1 MAPMPPRLLPHFA
14 DLQLD
19 WEDGVFRIAAVP
31 EWLAQELGRSPADLI
46 GRNPE
51 TVLEPA
57 MPGLIDLANR
67 VLFHRQTT
75 VDREASYTDARGTT
89 HRITLSA
96 SYRERPDGR
105 KSVLIGLEEFPLQA
119 VTGDDSHDL
128 AKATFYGLV
137 GLSPGMQRVFNKIRL
152 YGPSDAPVLII
163 GETGAGKEGVAAA
176 LHQVSPRCRGPFV
189 TVNCTAITETL
200 FESELFGHEKGSF
213 TGAIKSHRGRFER
226 AHGGTLFLD
235 EIGDLPLTSQAKLLR
250 VLEEEQIE
258 RVGSERPVKVDVR
271 IVAATNKN
279 LEEAASRQQFRPD
292 LFFRLNALQI
302 RIPPL
307 RERLEDIPLLVRH
320 FIKLL
325 NAKYQR
331 QVVGLTRDALAVLQH
346 YQWPGNVRELRNLM
360 ERLFAETR
368 TDIINQ
374 RALKEW
380 VEERMAAARLA
391 RPDPGV
397 TILPYRQAIEL
408 GMQEPPRE
416 AEGTAAVASAAVPPR
431 WAGATSSEP
440 PAAAARSTPA
450 REPLNEAALRR
461 AFTEAG
467 GNITRAAARLGI
479 HKATFYRALKSLG
492 LDRKDLEKPPS

>member
-1 MAPMPPRLLPHFA
+1 MAPIPPRLLPHFT

-19 WEDGVFRIAAVP
+19 WEDGVFRIATVP
-31 EWLAQELGRSPADLI
+31 DWLATELGRPTADLI

-51 TVLEPA
+51 IELEPSI
-57 MPGLIDLANR
+57 PGLTDLANR

-75 VDREASYTDARGTT
+75 VDREASYTDARGGT
-89 HRITLSA
+89 HRVTLSA
-96 SYRERPDGR
+96 SYRETPEGG
-105 KSVLIGLEEFPLQA
+105 KSVLIGIEEFPLQQVGGGEEA
-119 VTGDDSHDL
+119 PDL
-128 AKATFYGLV
+128 AKATFHGLV

-152 YGPSDAPVLII
+152 YGPSDAPVLIT

-176 LHQVSPRCRGPFV
+176 LHRVSARQRGPFV

-226 AHGGTLFLD
+226 ANGGTLFLD
-235 EIGDLPLTSQAKLLR
+235 EIGDLPLPSQAKLLR

-279 LEEAASRQQFRPD
+279 LEDASGRHQFRSD

-307 RERLEDIPLLVRH
+307 RERLEDIPLLVQH
-320 FIKLL
+320 FIQLL

-331 QVVGLTRDALAVLQH
+331 QVAGLTRDALAVLQH

-368 TDIINQ
+368 TDVINR

-380 VEERMAAARLA
+380 VEERMAAARFA
-391 RPDPGV
+391 RPDPQV

-408 GMQEPPRE
+408 GMQEGPGGVAPIPATSFPPPPAGAGGSAGPAGPGTPPPPPPPRH
-416 AEGTAAVASAAVPPR
+416 
-431 WAGATSSEP
+431 
-440 PAAAARSTPA
+440 
-450 REPLNEAALRR
+450 PLDEAALRR
-461 AFTEAG
+461 AFAEAG
-467 GNITRAAARLGI
+467 GNITRAAAQLGV
-479 HKATFYRALKSLG
+479 HKATFYRTLKSLG
-492 LDRKDLEKPPS
+492 LERADLEKP